1 MVFYVHLKTF
11 CLLPRFSSS
20 GKAMS
25 FLLQLFTLC
34 VSFTLNW
41 KAERWKSSDWSHCNN
56 DFHNKLTQTRAP
68 NNWLRLKRHHNH
80 EVTKRNV
87 NFEPRV
93 ILATCQRYDRQIMT
107 SGRIK
112 FLSQESWDSGF
123 NCACLYCLVIASG
136 WLLHVF
142 KIEHTVRYASGRRKE
157 RKLPLCRWT

>member
-1 MVFYVHLKTF
+1 MCNIFLLVCVYKKYQSFLTFQWFFYVHLKTF
-11 CLLPRFSSS
+11 CLFPRFSSS

-25 FLLQLFTLC
+25 FLLQVFTLC

-68 NNWLRLKRHHNH
+68 NNCLRFKRHHNH

-112 FLSQESWDSGF
+112 FLSQESWDSGLTAHI
-123 NCACLYCLVIASG
+123 CIV
-136 WLLHVF
+136 
-142 KIEHTVRYASGRRKE
+142 
-157 RKLPLCRWT
+157 

>member
-25 FLLQLFTLC
+25 FLLQVFTLC
-34 VSFTLNW
+34 VPFTLNW
-41 KAERWKSSDWSHCNN
+41 KAERWKSSDWSHCN
-56 DFHNKLTQTRAP
+56 FHNKLTQTRAP

-123 NCACLYCLVIASG
+123 NCACLHCLVIASG

-157 RKLPLCRWT
+157 RKLPLCKWT